1 MSPAIP
7 TMTDAH
13 DARQRL
19 HDLLADRATCGL
31 SLTETL
37 ELDALAAE
45 HPDVDL
51 DVVDRIA
58 AELVLALGDDARVPP
73 IPASLTNRL
82 QKSMQRHQARR
93 TGGSMRGI
101 TSPPSAPGSTPSYRA
116 DSRVAG
122 SAASPWRAMI
132 PWITAAAAVIIAA
145 VALTMRGAPAE
156 GGGTSSPWMLAER
169 AADALRLPL
178 SANDLGVTG
187 EIVWSTH
194 TQSGFVRLSG
204 LQRNDPQRMQY
215 QLWIFDA
222 QRSARGEEMNAVDGG
237 VFDIPETDDII
248 VPITPAIRVFDPALF
263 AITSEPPGGVV
274 RHDPQLDPQRYR
286 ILVTSAAQSS

>member
-1 MSPAIP
+1 MSPAIS

-31 SLTETL
+31 SLSESL
-37 ELDALAAE
+37 ELDSLAAD

-51 DVVDRIA
+51 DDVDRLA
-58 AELVLALGDDARVPP
+58 AQLVLALGDDVPVPP
-73 IPASLTNRL
+73 IPASVTGRL
-82 QKSMQRHQARR
+82 QTILQQYQARR
-93 TGGSMRGI
+93 TGGSIGRI
-101 TSPPSAPGSTPSYRA
+101 TSLPAASDSTLAYRA
-116 DSRVAG
+116 ETPIAG
-122 SAASPWRAMI
+122 SAPTPWRAMF

-145 VALTMRGAPAE
+145 VALTMRGDPAQRP
-156 GGGTSSPWMLAER
+156 GTSSPWMLAER
-169 AADALRLPL
+169 AADMRRLPL
-178 SANDLGVTG
+178 AANDLGITG
-187 EIVWSTH
+187 EIVWSTQ

-204 LQRNDPQRMQY
+204 LQRNDPQQMQY

-222 QRSARGEEMNAVDGG
+222 ERSARGEAMNAVDGG
-237 VFDIPETDDII
+237 VFDIPETDDVIM
-248 VPITPAIRVFDPALF
+248 PITPAIRVFDPSLF

-286 ILVTSAAQSS
+286 ILVTSAAQSG